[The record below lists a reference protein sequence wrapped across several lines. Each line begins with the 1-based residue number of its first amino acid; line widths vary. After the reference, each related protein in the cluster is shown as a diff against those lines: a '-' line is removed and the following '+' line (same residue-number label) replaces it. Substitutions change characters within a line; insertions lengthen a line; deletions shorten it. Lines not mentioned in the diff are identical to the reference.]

1 MLFNDHIVVST
12 DPEAIATFASVQS
25 GTWHP
30 PAGEIFDFLQIHIV
44 YAMILVQLVHPGHH
58 GQEGGE
64 QLKSHQVQQY
74 YTTKQRF

>member
-12 DPEAIATFASVQS
+12 DHEAIATFASLQS

-30 PAGEIFDFLQIHIV
+30 PAGEIFDFSQIYNVWTI
-44 YAMILVQLVHPGHH
+44 ILVQLVYPGHH

-64 QLKSHQVQQY
+64 QLKNHQVQQ
-74 YTTKQRF
+74 